1 MRYKAHETWYR
12 GFKVHCGKEKKKNQI
27 GNEVYPNKGDCAR
40 KMITANLK
48 QKDMHLIIFV
58 P

>member
-1 MRYKAHETWYR
+1 MRYKAHETWHR
-12 GFKVHCGKEKKKNQI
+12 ESKSAVEKKKKNQI
-27 GNEVYPNKGDCAR
+27 ENEVYPNKGDCAR

>member
-1 MRYKAHETWYR
+1 MKLGIGSQSPLWKR
-12 GFKVHCGKEKKKNQI
+12 KKNQI
-27 GNEVYPNKGDCAR
+27 ENEVYPNKGDCAR